1 MMLVQINKGDPPHQR
16 MRKSFYQRRVL
27 EALAQ
32 GKSPTYAAKEAGVS
46 RAIAYRWRQRDPKFA
61 AAWDEAVAEG
71 IDQLEDEAHRRAVE
85 GVDRAVYQGGV
96 RVGEIKTYSD
106 SLLTLLLKSRRPE
119 VFACSYDPS
128 AHVDVRLHKIKTVQ
142 EALARFEQ
150 LGRPP
155 PEFKGDYEEDDEPK
169 QIIHQSR

>member
-1 MMLVQINKGDPPHQR
+1 MLVQINKGDPPHQR

-61 AAWDEAVAEG
+61 TAWDEAVAEG
-71 IDQLEDEAHRRAVE
+71 VDQLEDEAHRRAVE
-85 GVDRAVYQGGV
+85 GVDRPVYQGGV

-119 VFACSYDPS
+119 VFACSYYPS
-128 AHVDVRLHKIKTVQ
+128 ARVDVKSFEVTTLY
-142 EALARFEQ
+142 EALARVEQ
-150 LGRPP
+150 LGLPA
-155 PEFKGDYEEDDEPK
+155 PEIEYDIYEDEK
-169 QIIHQSR
+169 